1 MKCGRK
7 GKRVGAEKKTIL
19 EMNHISK
26 EFSGVKALNDIH
38 FDLREGE
45 IHALVGENGAGKST
59 MIKMLAGIH
68 EPTAGEIRI
77 DGNPVQIK
85 TVAESKDLRIAVI
98 HQELSL
104 VPYMTVAENIF
115 LGRMPETKMG
125 FVDDR
130 KLHED
135 AYHVLE
141 TLGLEKI
148 IDTHVWAS
156 TLTVAQQQMVEIA
169 RAISMDSRILIMDE
183 PTASL
188 TTREI
193 SLLLDFIM
201 KLRDKGLAIIYISHR
216 MDEIFKISD
225 RITVFRDGQYITTQ
239 DTANVTYDDIVKQMV
254 GRDMKD
260 VYPPV
265 DNTVGEELMRVEGLC
280 SGFVQDVSFTLHK
293 GEILGFY
300 GLVGSGRTESMRAIF
315 GIDQKSAGKVFL
327 EGKELDIKLP
337 RDAIDAG
344 IALAPENRK
353 EQGLVLIQDIKYNTI
368 LTVLDEVIHGLK
380 TDYAKEDQIVNDYM
394 DRLKIKANGPEHIVQ
409 QLSGGNQQKVVL
421 AKWLATNPKVLI
433 LDEPTRGIDVGAKFE
448 IYKLIVELAK
458 LGVGIIFISSE
469 MPEVINLSNRAY
481 IMREGRIMGQLSREE
496 LKEERVITLAM
507 GGQTN
512 AGK

>member
-1 MKCGRK
+1 M
-7 GKRVGAEKKTIL
+7 GADKKTIL
-19 EMNHISK
+19 EMDHISK
-26 EFSGVKALNDIH
+26 EFSGVKALDDIH

-68 EPTAGEIRI
+68 EPTEGEIRI
-77 DGNPVQIK
+77 DGTPVTIRS
-85 TVAESKDLRIAVI
+85 VADSKELRIAVI

-104 VPYMTVAENIF
+104 VPYMTVAENIY

-130 KLHED
+130 TLHEN
-135 AYHVLE
+135 AYKVLE

-193 SLLLDFIM
+193 SVLLEFIM
-201 KLRDKGLAIIYISHR
+201 KLRDQGLAIIYISHR

-225 RITVFRDGQYITTQ
+225 RITVFRDGKYIITE
-239 DTANVTYDDIVKQMV
+239 DTADISYEGVVKQMV
-254 GRDMKD
+254 GRDMAD

-265 DNTVGEELMRVEGLC
+265 DNEVGDELLRVEGIC
-280 SGFVQDVSFTLHK
+280 SGFVNDISFTLHK
-293 GEILGFY
+293 GEIVGFY
-300 GLVGSGRTESMRAIF
+300 GLVGSGRTETMRAIF
-315 GIDQKSAGKVFL
+315 GIDSKSAGKIFM
-327 EGKELDIKLP
+327 EGKEIDIKLP
-337 RDAIDAG
+337 RDAIAAG

-353 EQGLVLIQDIKYNTI
+353 EQGLVLIQDIKYNTV
-368 LTVLDEVIHGLK
+368 LTVLDEIIHGLK
-380 TDYAKEDQIVNDYM
+380 TDYAKEDGIVDEYM
-394 DRLKIKANGPEHIVQ
+394 ERLRIKANGPEHIVQ

-469 MPEVINLSNRAY
+469 MPEVLHLSNRAY
-481 IMREGRIMGQLSREE
+481 IMREGHMMGELGREE
-496 LKEERVITLAM
+496 LKEESVMMLAM
-507 GGQTN
+507 GGQAN

>member
-1 MKCGRK
+1 M
-7 GKRVGAEKKTIL
+7 GAEKKTIL
-19 EMNHISK
+19 EMEHISK
-26 EFSGVKALNDIH
+26 EFSGVKALDGIR

-68 EPTAGEIRI
+68 EPTEGEIRI
-77 DGNPVQIK
+77 DGKPVVIRS
-85 TVAESKDLRIAVI
+85 VADSKDLRIAVI

-368 LTVLDEVIHGLK
+368 LTVLDEVIHGLS
-380 TDYAKEDQIVNDYM
+380 TDHAKEDQIVDEYM
-394 DRLKIKANGPEHIVQ
+394 ERLRIKANGPEHIVQ

-469 MPEVINLSNRAY
+469 MPEVIHLSNRAY
-481 IMREGRIMGQLSREE
+481 IMREGRMMGELDREE
-496 LKEERVITLAM
+496 LQEESVIALAM